1 MTAKQ
6 IYSLKPIKVTTD
18 VEVLT
23 CTSITHIPELEFEYI
38 DENLNE
44 KVEIKYYV
52 DYCFDG
58 RRTWTLASVWY
69 INKPV
74 MIIQNAGREGD
85 DCVSRFITNE
95 KLYYKMVEYLKSLIQ
110 RKEEITDLLDENE
123 ENPSLTN
130 FYSYSIEEFYD
141 ENYIPK
147 YKVGDIVDIKI
158 PKTPYTYISED
169 AEMISAKA
177 EILDVYKMPYDS
189 YRLMILDR
197 KIHRKI
203 WSDDNDKTFTV
214 DISEINKYKDVKFE
228 NMYVRLNKDLE
239 WINVY

>member
-6 IYSLKPIKVTTD
+6 IYNLKPTKVTRD
-18 VEVLT
+18 IEVLT
-23 CTSITHIPELEFEYI
+23 STSITHIPELEFEYI
-38 DENLNE
+38 DESLNE

-69 INKPV
+69 INQPV

-85 DCVSRFITNE
+85 DCVDRFITNE

-130 FYSYSIEEFYD
+130 FYSHRLEEFYD
-141 ENYIPK
+141 ESYIPK
-147 YKVGDIVDIKI
+147 HKVGNIIEVKI
-158 PKTPYTYISED
+158 PKKLYTYISED
-169 AEMISAKA
+169 AEMISCKA
-177 EILDVYKMPYDS
+177 EILDVYNVPYDS
-189 YRLMILDR
+189 YRLKALDK

-203 WSDDNDKTFTV
+203 WSDDNDKTFIV
-214 DISEINKYKDVKFE
+214 DISEINKYKNVKFE
-228 NMYVRLNKDLE
+228 DIYFRLNKDLR
-239 WINVY
+239 WINTY